1 MKLAHFHSWQTTEP
15 HVTQLLVGTRE
26 FSVGDNGGTEW
37 IDVPER
43 AVLAYI
49 RRERLPDL
57 IFTAVGYGVLLG
69 DAAVPGNRSGN
80 PVEEE
85 QTDGRR
91 RRRNG

>member
-1 MKLAHFHSWQTTEP
+1 MKLGQFHSWQTTEP
-15 HVTQLLVGTRE
+15 HVTQLDKGTRD
-26 FSVGDNGGTEW
+26 FATNDSGGTEW

-43 AVLAYI
+43 AVLVHI

-91 RRRNG
+91 RRR